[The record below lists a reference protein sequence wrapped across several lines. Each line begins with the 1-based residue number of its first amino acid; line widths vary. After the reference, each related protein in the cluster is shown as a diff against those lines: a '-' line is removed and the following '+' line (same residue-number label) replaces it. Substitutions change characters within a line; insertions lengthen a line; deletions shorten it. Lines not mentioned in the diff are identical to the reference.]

1 MQTVKKDIKRQ
12 LVETARRL
20 FLQKGYKSVTMRL
33 VAQHSGVG
41 LSNIYNYFPAKERL
55 LAEVVRPAIDALEA
69 LLDSE
74 VAPDKCP
81 KDAVFDEAVQMR
93 YLQPF
98 LNMVTTYRDELRLLF
113 TNTADTPFSDFFDR
127 WIDRS
132 EQAGHRYLAHL
143 NKSYSDLHTDISPLF
158 LRMSCYLQLAVLREA
173 VMYKELN
180 KNELENFFADY
191 IRYGTGGWERL
202 LCRSDVKSGN
212 LPISQNEYAIA
223 HQKET
228 IYSHEHNNV

>member
-33 VAQHSGVG
+33 VAQQSGVG

-55 LAEVVRPAIDALEA
+55 LAEVVRPAISALDA

-74 VAPDKCP
+74 VAPDKYP
-81 KDAVFDEAVQMR
+81 KEAVFDEALQMR

-98 LNMVTTYRDELRLLF
+98 LKMVTTYRDELRLLF
-113 TNTADTPFSDFFDR
+113 TNSVDTPFDDFFDR
-127 WIDRS
+127 WINRS

-143 NKSYSDLHTDISPLF
+143 NDSYPDLHTDVSPLF
-158 LRMSCYLQLAVLREA
+158 LRTSCYLWLAVLREA
-173 VMYKELN
+173 VMHKELDRT
-180 KNELENFFADY
+180 ELEHFFADY

-202 LCRSDVKSGN
+202 LCRSGVKSEN
-212 LPISQNEYAIA
+212 LPIIQNEYAIV

-228 IYSHEHNNV
+228 IYSHEHNDV